1 MDAGIFEFSEFGITL
16 LPFTNTLHLSFRI
29 PLKGNRTSIL
39 SRLNFYAMV
48 QVDISQLT
56 AESNVWRE
64 KLRLYKEEFARDEMK
79 LQETV
84 RQSISKDQL
93 QEVEHLHNQ
102 FHIQLI
108 NIHDL
113 KQSIKTHDRKMQFEK
128 VAFNG
133 FVNEDSLTRHE
144 ELMGEF
150 RSLEQTLL
158 DLREE
163 FNKYLHRTK

>member
-1 MDAGIFEFSEFGITL
+1 
-16 LPFTNTLHLSFRI
+16 
-29 PLKGNRTSIL
+29 
-39 SRLNFYAMV
+39 MV

-56 AESNVWRE
+56 LECNAWRE
-64 KLRLYKEEFARDEMK
+64 KLRQYKEEFARDVMK

-84 RQSISKDQL
+84 KQALSKDQL

-133 FVNEDSLTRHE
+133 FVNEDRLARHE
-144 ELMGEF
+144 ELLAEYQQ
-150 RSLEQTLL
+150 LEQTLL
-158 DLREE
+158 ELRGE
-163 FNKYLHRTK
+163 FNQYLKKAE